1 MLLEVK
7 ESGRGDIEAADFL
20 LEWRH
25 WQRGVSLRNILSR
38 IVVNERHWKK
48 REGLTLKFAKSVGSS
63 IAEMRGL
70 YLVLWDARF

>member
-1 MLLEVK
+1 M
-7 ESGRGDIEAADFL
+7 
-20 LEWRH
+20 
-25 WQRGVSLRNILSR
+25 VSLRNILSR